1 MVAVST
7 KVEFCAK
14 ITQNSSK
21 TGKNPLKHG
30 LATVANGWFKILATG
45 KGDSPCGDVASGS
58 AHPAGNGDT
67 ASAPQPHSQQ

>member
-1 MVAVST
+1 MITVIKTYKMAAIST

-21 TGKNPLKHG
+21 TGKKKKKALRHG
-30 LATVANGWFKILATG
+30 LATVANGWFKILATD

-58 AHPAGNGDT
+58 AHPGW
-67 ASAPQPHSQQ
+67 